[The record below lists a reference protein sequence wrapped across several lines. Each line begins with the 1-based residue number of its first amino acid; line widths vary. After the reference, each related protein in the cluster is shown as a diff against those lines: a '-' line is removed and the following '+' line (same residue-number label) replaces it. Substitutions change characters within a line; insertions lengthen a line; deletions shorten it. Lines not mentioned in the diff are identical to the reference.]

1 MSGVGRYRS
10 WLVAAV
16 AAVLLAGLA
25 VVATPQARDVVDPSP
40 QVTTLDAAG
49 RPVPP
54 EAPATS
60 AEAPRAAAV
69 AELLRRRAEA
79 VLRRDEATFLAT
91 LDPNADSAF
100 NTAQRNMFVNLAG
113 VPLSSWRYQV
123 EPAEALGTSGLTSY
137 APDADEL
144 YSPRVEL
151 SYAIGGGDAVATTRP
166 MGYLFARY
174 GDSWYLTSD
183 SALEAQGRR
192 TWRGPWDFGPCQVL
206 TTNSGIVLGHRANQA
221 LAQRVAKEL
230 DAAVRAVSE
239 VWGREWSQR
248 VVVVLPETTRE
259 LQAMVGSEFAVDS
272 IAAVALADRVD
283 HEQQLVEGARIVF
296 NPKTATRLS
305 ASALRV
311 VLRHEITHVA
321 ARAATVDGAPM
332 WLLEGFADYV
342 GYRGSGIAPT
352 EAAPDLTRRVRAQDG
367 VLDLPA
373 DTDFRSGGQR
383 LDVAYQSSWSLSA
396 HIAERY
402 GEATLVELYRRL
414 ARAGQTDTAGQDRI
428 LREVLGIDRAK
439 LLVGWREFLRKT
451 YG

>member
-1 MSGVGRYRS
+1 M
-10 WLVAAV
+10 
-16 AAVLLAGLA
+16 LAGLT
-25 VVATPQARDVVDPSP
+25 VVATPTGADSAGPSP
-40 QVTTLDAAG
+40 TSSSIDAAG
-49 RPVPP
+49 RAVPP
-54 EAPATS
+54 EAPATT

-69 AELLRRRAEA
+69 TELLRRRAEA
-79 VLRRDEATFLAT
+79 LLRRDEITFLST
-91 LDPNADSAF
+91 LDPNADSTFA
-100 NTAQRNMFVNLAG
+100 TAQRNLFVNLAG
-113 VPLSSWRYQV
+113 VPLSSWRYQI
-123 EPAEALGTSGLTSY
+123 EPTEVLGTQGLTAY
-137 APDADEL
+137 APDAAEL
-144 YSPRVEL
+144 YAPKVEL
-151 SYAIGGGDAVATTRP
+151 GYALGGGDAVPTSRP

-183 SALEAQGRR
+183 TALEAQGRR

-206 TTNSGIVLGHRANQA
+206 TTNAGIVLGHRANAA

-239 VWGREWSQR
+239 VWGREWPQR

-283 HEQQLVEGARIVF
+283 HEQVQVEGARIVF

-352 EAAPDLTRRVRAQDG
+352 EAAPDLTRRVRAEDG
-367 VLDLPA
+367 NLELPA
-373 DTDFRSGGQR
+373 DADFRAGGTK
-383 LDVAYQSSWSLSA
+383 LDVAYQSSWSLSLF
-396 HIAERY
+396 IADRF
-402 GEATLVELYRRL
+402 GEDALVELYRTL
-414 ARAGQTDTAGQDRI
+414 ARAGQTDAAGQDRMV
-428 LREVLGIDRAK
+428 RDVLGVDRAK
-439 LLVGWREFLRKT
+439 LVLGWREFLRKT

>member
-16 AAVLLAGLA
+16 AATLLAGLA
-25 VVATPQARDVVDPSP
+25 VVATPQARDVVEAAP

-54 EAPATS
+54 EAS
-60 AEAPRAAAV
+60 AGTAEGTRAAAV
-69 AELLRRRAEA
+69 TELLRRRAEA
-79 VLRRDEATFLAT
+79 LLRRDEATFLAT
-91 LDPNADSAF
+91 LDPNAESAF
-100 NTAQRNMFVNLAG
+100 TTAQRNLFVNLAG
-113 VPLSSWRYQV
+113 VPLGSWRYHV
-123 EPAEALGTSGLTSY
+123 EPTEALGTSGLTSY
-137 APDADEL
+137 APDAEEL
-144 YSPRVEL
+144 YAPRVDL
-151 SYAIGGGDAVATTRP
+151 SYALSGGDAAATSRP

-174 GDSWYLTSD
+174 GDSWYLTAD
-183 SALEAQGRR
+183 TALEAQGRR

-206 TTNSGIVLGHRANQA
+206 TTNAGLVLAHRANAA

-239 VWGREWSQR
+239 VWGREWPQR
-248 VVVVLPETTRE
+248 VVVVLPESTRE

-283 HEQQLVEGARIVF
+283 HDSQVVEGARIVF

-321 ARAATVDGAPM
+321 ARAVTVDGAPM

-352 EAAPDLTRRVRAQDG
+352 EAAPDLTRRVRAEG
-367 VLDLPA
+367 PALDLPA
-373 DTDFRSGGQR
+373 DADFRSGGQR
-383 LDVAYQSSWSLSA
+383 LDVAYQSSWSLSNYL
-396 HIAERY
+396 AERF
-402 GEATLVELYRRL
+402 GEAALVELYRRL
-414 ARAGQTDTAGQDRI
+414 ARAGQTDAAGQDRM
-428 LREVLGIDRAK
+428 LREVLGVDRAR
-439 LLVGWREFLRKT
+439 LVAGWREFLRRT